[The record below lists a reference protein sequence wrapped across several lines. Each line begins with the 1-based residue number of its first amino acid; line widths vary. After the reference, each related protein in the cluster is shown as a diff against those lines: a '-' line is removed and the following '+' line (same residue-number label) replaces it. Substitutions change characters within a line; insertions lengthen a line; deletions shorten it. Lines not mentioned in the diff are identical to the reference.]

1 MTFDEAM
8 ESLTRDERF
17 KATVSAMNALLI
29 VKRIYTQQ
37 EFEIFFCQWAD
48 AEVRRP
54 DRKE

>member
-29 VKRIYTQQ
+29 IKRIYTQQ
-37 EFEIFFCQWAD
+37 EFEVFFCQWAD
-48 AEVRRP
+48 AEVRR
-54 DRKE
+54 RTEAL

>member
-1 MTFDEAM
+1 MTFEEAM
-8 ESLTRDERF
+8 NSLTRDERF

-48 AEVRRP
+48 AEVRRT